1 MTLLTGPLND
11 LTVAAAHMAAGS
23 ESLALAQEQL
33 DDILRNKPVQ
43 ERSQARLEQILD
55 AAREALADPAMGRD
69 RFTTADVARISGCSI
84 GTVYRYFP
92 DRIAIL
98 DRVWPDRADGVLPL
112 EAKLAGDAAPSLSI
126 EELEQVEHFDLLQ

>member
-1 MTLLTGPLND
+1 MTLLTGMNPDLNV
-11 LTVAAAHMAAGS
+11 VASHMAAGS

-43 ERSQARLEQILD
+43 ERSQARLLDIMD
-55 AAREALADPAMGRD
+55 AAREALADPAIGRD

-92 DRIAIL
+92 DRVAIL
-98 DRVWPDRADGVLPL
+98 DRVWPERNDSVLPR

-126 EELEQVEHFDLLQ
+126 EEFDHAEHFGLLQ